1 MLAEV
6 VKLFGPRLVDLHKYV
21 PTCNTGQKRSNWSVL
36 NRKVFHKL
44 GLSVS
49 GRDPK
54 GDRQHPWGHRAHPV
68 CSEGQGG
75 GLEDPPG
82 MAGHVG
88 TITWPWPLLCWD
100 TGSLP
105 ADESKTRNRGAL
117 AAPGPWAAAA
127 AAGGEGAGAGSPAG
141 DRQGA
146 GLGALQVAWP
156 SMRRGRGSQA
166 GPLTGGARE
175 CIPEIPRSRGE
186 STVGHHPSET
196 DQPALPVIRHQRP
209 RVRGCRLT
217 GLATQTYWTASS
229 RALGPSQ
236 GAEGSSLRRKPGS
249 GALALFWASLFPLSL
264 RVSSTPG
271 FRRCLGV
278 TAVQQPLRALSA
290 MPACSGWASRLY
302 VWTWDSGGW
311 GVQATQPRC
320 RRSCRNG
327 DDKALPAGSASLDA
341 AFLRKQEGG
350 VILWFA
356 SAGWQGGSPVSARP
370 LAALI
375 PCPVW
380 AVC

>member
-1 MLAEV
+1 MLDAARPRPPAPPPLPPGALHRLYAWLDALPPSRRKRHLARDFSDGVMLAEV

-82 MAGHVG
+82 TAGHVG

-217 GLATQTYWTASS
+217 GLATQTYWTAGS

-236 GAEGSSLRRKPGS
+236 GAEDSADEGGQAGAPGETK
-249 GALALFWASLFPLSL
+249 GPADWVF
-264 RVSSTPG
+264 
-271 FRRCLGV
+271 LGV
-278 TAVQQPLRALSA
+278 
-290 MPACSGWASRLY
+290 
-302 VWTWDSGGW
+302 
-311 GVQATQPRC
+311 ATHCPSDVEQPRRTRASVSTSRGLAPPDC
-320 RRSCRNG
+320 TSRVPSRCGLRFPCCPPPPRL
-327 DDKALPAGSASLDA
+327 LPTEKTSLDMKMG
-341 AFLRKQEGG
+341 L
-350 VILWFA
+350 VPW
-356 SAGWQGGSPVSARP
+356 SP
-370 LAALI
+370 
-375 PCPVW
+375 
-380 AVC
+380 

>member
-1 MLAEV
+1 MLDAARPRPPAPPPLPPGALHRLYAWLDALPPSRRKRHLARDFSDGVMLAEV

-82 MAGHVG
+82 TAGHVG

-141 DRQGA
+141 DRQDTRDHESGA
-146 GLGALQVAWP
+146 ADSQALPPRHTGQQARGPWGPVREQKILQMKVARLEHP
-156 SMRRGRGSQA
+156 VKLKDQRVRALTRRGDQPQGGGTRGQK
-166 GPLTGGARE
+166 GPLPCPPDSDLEPTWKSPRLGVSGCGNALSIRRGATE
-175 CIPEIPRSRGE
+175 ED
-186 STVGHHPSET
+186 PS
-196 DQPALPVIRHQRP
+196 QRVHKQRP
-209 RVRGCRLT
+209 
-217 GLATQTYWTASS
+217 
-229 RALGPSQ
+229 GPS
-236 GAEGSSLRRKPGS
+236 
-249 GALALFWASLFPLSL
+249 
-264 RVSSTPG
+264 
-271 FRRCLGV
+271 
-278 TAVQQPLRALSA
+278 
-290 MPACSGWASRLY
+290 
-302 VWTWDSGGW
+302 
-311 GVQATQPRC
+311 
-320 RRSCRNG
+320 
-327 DDKALPAGSASLDA
+327 
-341 AFLRKQEGG
+341 
-350 VILWFA
+350 
-356 SAGWQGGSPVSARP
+356 
-370 LAALI
+370 
-375 PCPVW
+375 
-380 AVC
+380 

>member
-1 MLAEV
+1 MLDAARPRPPAPPPLPPGALHRLYAWLDALPPSRRKRHLARDFSDGVMLAEV

-166 GPLTGGARE
+166 GPLTGGARSADE
-175 CIPEIPRSRGE
+175 GGQAGAPGE
-186 STVGHHPSET
+186 TKG
-196 DQPALPVIRHQRP
+196 PADWV
-209 RVRGCRLT
+209 
-217 GLATQTYWTASS
+217 
-229 RALGPSQ
+229 
-236 GAEGSSLRRKPGS
+236 
-249 GALALFWASLFPLSL
+249 F
-264 RVSSTPG
+264 
-271 FRRCLGV
+271 LGV
-278 TAVQQPLRALSA
+278 
-290 MPACSGWASRLY
+290 
-302 VWTWDSGGW
+302 
-311 GVQATQPRC
+311 ATHCPSDVEQPR
-320 RRSCRNG
+320 RTRASVSTSRSLAPPDCTSRVPSRCG
-327 DDKALPAGSASLDA
+327 LRFPCCPPPPRLLPTKKTSLDMKMG
-341 AFLRKQEGG
+341 L
-350 VILWFA
+350 VPW
-356 SAGWQGGSPVSARP
+356 SP
-370 LAALI
+370 
-375 PCPVW
+375 
-380 AVC
+380 